1 MARQLDRIVIGGMKL
16 YVNIP
21 KYKRERRT
29 QEATGRQSQS
39 KGEGIQT
46 RTHRVT
52 QDHQTKQLSYV
63 DAVRGENITQRQRKD
78 QTRHFHRFENPTSSV
93 HLDIHAEDIKWLE
106 DAWVERLKNP
116 AMFDRVEDDL
126 QWELGMDITPKYLGD
141 DLVLLHG
148 LSEIGAERVM
158 NGGTYGNASLF
169 YSMERWNPSI
179 RTGNRMIW
187 VQCWGIPLQTWDKK
201 HIR

>member
-1 MARQLDRIVIGGMKL
+1 
-16 YVNIP
+16 
-21 KYKRERRT
+21 
-29 QEATGRQSQS
+29 
-39 KGEGIQT
+39 
-46 RTHRVT
+46 
-52 QDHQTKQLSYV
+52 
-63 DAVRGENITQRQRKD
+63 
-78 QTRHFHRFENPTSSV
+78 
-93 HLDIHAEDIKWLE
+93 
-106 DAWVERLKNP
+106 
-116 AMFDRVEDDL
+116 MFDRVEDDL